1 MRFLLSLILIC
12 TFTAACTSPQA
23 PADDEAGVTAAVK
36 AFQTAMDTG
45 DPAGVMQYIHDD
57 ALMIEGGN
65 IETRMQYEAAHLPAD
80 IAFSKEVTAK
90 RMPIRLT
97 VRGDTAW
104 VLTSTDFTGT
114 FEGSPIDFLGL
125 ESMTL
130 SREPAGW
137 RIRLIHWSS
146 QNRL

>member
-1 MRFLLSLILIC
+1 MRFLLPPILIC
-12 TFTAACTSPQA
+12 TFIAACASPQA
-23 PADDEAGVTAAVK
+23 PADDEATVTAAVK

-114 FEGSPIDFLGL
+114 FEGRPIDFLGL

>member
-1 MRFLLSLILIC
+1 MRLPVFLIAFCSLA
-12 TFTAACTSPQA
+12 AACA
-23 PADDEAGVTAAVK
+23 PAQSPANDDADVAAAVK

-114 FEGSPIDFLGL
+114 FEGRPIDFLGL